1 MPISNE
7 NKAEGAFKLK
17 LKIGEILRI
26 SWNELFATFLMK
38 CTEFNAFHT
47 QKTWL
52 NLTNTSWVESE
63 SMNSGTIIVVR
74 CSLLTLPRSKLKD
87 GNQVFFSSTV
97 ICQPNKRVDAKQWNE
112 ISTPNE
118 ANNWKIRTNNT
129 AVLYLC
135 WTDVHMEAN
144 LLERHEIENERVR
157 KRKKKIDR
165 EKTAF
170 YVNHIFFRLHC
181 IKITSFFFLSIFKR

>member
-38 CTEFNAFHT
+38 STEFNAFHT

-87 GNQVFFSSTV
+87 GNQVFFFHGNMPTKQKSRRQTMKWNFHPQWSEQLKNSNEQHRCV
-97 ICQPNKRVDAKQWNE
+97 ISLLNRRAHGSEFVG
-112 ISTPNE
+112 
-118 ANNWKIRTNNT
+118 T
-129 AVLYLC
+129 A
-135 WTDVHMEAN
+135 W
-144 LLERHEIENERVR
+144 
-157 KRKKKIDR
+157 DR
-165 EKTAF
+165 EW
-170 YVNHIFFRLHC
+170 
-181 IKITSFFFLSIFKR
+181 TSEKEKEKER